1 MVMIVLEPFFVECIR
16 GIMVFKQKD
25 NDREV
30 NVMGDLFKK
39 AISLGLG
46 LTVVS
51 KEKVE
56 KVVDDLVKRGEL
68 APEQSKALVNRLIER
83 GEEEQSQIKSF
94 IYEQVKRILNEMDIP
109 SKDDISSLEQRI
121 KALEAKVTELEGT
134 RSE

>member
-1 MVMIVLEPFFVECIR
+1 MS
-16 GIMVFKQKD
+16 
-25 NDREV
+25 
-30 NVMGDLFKK
+30 DLFKK

-68 APEQSKALVNRLIER
+68 APNESKALVNRLIER
-83 GEEEQSQIKSF
+83 GEEEQSQIKTI
-94 IYEQVKRILNEMDIP
+94 IYEQVKRVLSELDVP
-109 SKDDISSLEQRI
+109 SETDVASLEQRI
-121 KALEAKVTELEGT
+121 AALEMKVAELEGP

>member
-1 MVMIVLEPFFVECIR
+1 MS
-16 GIMVFKQKD
+16 
-25 NDREV
+25 
-30 NVMGDLFKK
+30 DLFKK

-68 APEQSKALVNRLIER
+68 APDESKALVNRLIER

-94 IYEQVKRILNEMDIP
+94 IYDQVKKVLSEMDVP
-109 SKDDISSLEQRI
+109 SENDVASLEQRVA
-121 KALEAKVTELEGT
+121 ALELKVAELEGT